1 MDLTNDELEV
11 TKKYV
16 GKHYKTLEDKSLE
29 EEQVIKALELMLENS
44 HLNSDERE
52 TIQRVINI
60 LGGE

>member
-11 TKKYV
+11 TQKYV

-29 EEQVIKALELMLENS
+29 EEQVIKALELMLENT

-52 TIQRVINI
+52 TIHKVIK
-60 LGGE
+60 LLEGE